1 MTHFTIVS
9 LFNDKHMEPTQ
20 TDPISE
26 QENSTIESQ
35 NQAANAANDTLENSS
50 WGRFIPWFLSIT
62 CIGVLAVIGN
72 FLIENV
78 EWFKQTAYEI
88 QLINAQEPVYRIHT
102 YHMHMSMIKNSVGIF
117 SGFAIMFLGLGVAFY
132 SLKKQTNLDVQ
143 SKVWSASVA
152 TASPGIIALLVGGTI
167 IMYCVGNKSD
177 FPPFPIIFEQGAK
190 VVYPDTS
197 GGPEFTVQKD
207 DLPIINSPFD
217 TAEEISLDSIESS
230 LEIAH

>member
-1 MTHFTIVS
+1 
-9 LFNDKHMEPTQ
+9 MEPTQ
-20 TDPISE
+20 TDPFSE
-26 QENSTIESQ
+26 QENETNDSQ
-35 NQAANAANDTLENSS
+35 NMQKVSSNTALEDST

-62 CIGVLAVIGN
+62 CIAVLAVIGN

-78 EWFKQTAYEI
+78 EWFKRTAYEI
-88 QLINAQEPVYRIHT
+88 ELINAQEPVYRIHT

-132 SLKKQTNLDVQ
+132 SLKKQTNLDLQ

-190 VVYPDTS
+190 VVYPENGESSDFS
-197 GGPEFTVQKD
+197 IEQD
-207 DLPIINSPFD
+207 EELPIIDSPF
-217 TAEEISLDSIESS
+217 ESSEVSLDSLEAA